1 MGRGYCVC
9 SHRQRADGSCGNAAC
24 NKYRPGVTGCHLNTK
39 AKAKAKTKGS
49 PFLARELRRR
59 LTRKSKASS
68 TGNQA
73 AQEALPEADE
83 AAQEPA
89 LEAVEAAAQEGAQEA
104 VEAAQEGAQEPPEAV
119 EAAPQTPTTA
129 KLSGRQKNRIIQ
141 FLWEQLDAIRGL
153 LGPDMAC
160 HVVGSAIRAV
170 ELISQELPK
179 IPDSKLAESFLNV
192 GAALAG
198 GQLQTEL
205 NSVRDLHPGSMDIEH
220 DIMQAMQP
228 FKFWCSQTIEPYRL

>member
-9 SHRQRADGSCGNAAC
+9 THRQRPDGSCGNAAC
-24 NKYRPGVTGCHLNTK
+24 NKYRPGLTGCHLNKKTK
-39 AKAKAKTKGS
+39 AKAKAKGS
-49 PFLARELRRR
+49 PFLEAIRRR
-59 LTRKSKASS
+59 LTRKSKGSRA
-68 TGNQA
+68 GNQA
-73 AQEALPEADE
+73 AQEAPPEAVA
-83 AAQEPA
+83 AAQEQAP
-89 LEAVEAAAQEGAQEA
+89 EAVEAAAQEGAQEA
-104 VEAAQEGAQEPPEAV
+104 EAAQQGGQEPV
-119 EAAPQTPTTA
+119 EPVETAPQTPTTA
-129 KLSGRQKNRIIQ
+129 KLSGRQKTRIVQ
-141 FLWEQLDAIRGL
+141 FLWEQLDALRGL

-198 GQLQTEL
+198 GQLQTERD
-205 NSVRDLHPGSMDIEH
+205 SVRDLHPGSMDIEY

-228 FKFWCSQTIEPYRL
+228 FRF